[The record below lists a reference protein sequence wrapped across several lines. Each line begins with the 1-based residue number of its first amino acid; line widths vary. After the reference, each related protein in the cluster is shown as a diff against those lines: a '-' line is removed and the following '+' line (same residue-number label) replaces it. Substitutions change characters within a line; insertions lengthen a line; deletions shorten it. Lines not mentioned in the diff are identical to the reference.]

1 MTTPGLRDFVLE
13 APTGEE
19 PAEDLLAAAFAALSQ
34 AFTLT
39 AQAGAPR
46 AAPAGGHGWTPSTGG
61 CTGPG

>member
-19 PAEDLLAAAFAALSQ
+19 SAEDLVSAALATLSQ
-34 AFTLT
+34 AFTVT
-39 AQAGAPR
+39 AEAGAPR
-46 AAPAGGHGWTPSTGG
+46 AAPSGGCGWTPSTGG